1 MQELQ
6 LDLFVTHQIKLE
18 DINKAFKL
26 LIEGK
31 CLRTVIWLDRERA
44 SADGVTFDEI

>member
-6 LDLFVTHQIKLE
+6 LDLFVTHEIKLE
-18 DINKAFKL
+18 EINKAFKL

-31 CLRTVIWLDRERA
+31 CLRTVIWFDQERA
-44 SADGVTFDEI
+44 RADGVTFNEI